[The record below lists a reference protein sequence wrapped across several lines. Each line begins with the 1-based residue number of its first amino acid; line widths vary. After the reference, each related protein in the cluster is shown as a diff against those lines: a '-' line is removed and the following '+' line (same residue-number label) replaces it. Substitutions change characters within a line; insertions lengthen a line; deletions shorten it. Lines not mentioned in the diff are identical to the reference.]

1 MSYALEGDSP
11 ASVDV
16 RGLRSASA
24 MQEELRHEQHPALC
38 GQAGW
43 VECEV
48 VVPHGG
54 GGSIGLVVLP
64 DLTVEEVDPRG
75 ALARHG
81 VAPGMVLVGVN
92 GTRVTSDEHALGIV
106 SSVTGPF
113 LRLNLLA
120 HDSRHGVQQ
129 EHHPSAAR
137 MRAAAAAEPPSRRPA
152 SASPPGSDA
161 AGAVPRMFAAMAQ
174 PEPEARTDFTD
185 NEVSDRVE
193 RLLAAAAN
201 RRALEQGRA
210 ASPAQQQQQ
219 QQQQAPPPEVPQH
232 LPRAGHVAGWAAA
245 PRLSH
250 LSGAAPASPVWSTQ
264 DVRASPYS
272 AGGRT
277 LLAAPSPAPEH
288 SVPRSVPHATGAVPR
303 RTPAPPDAAWGPGPG
318 SSPGGAASCCDQ
330 PHTAF
335 CKNTGMPHAAQ
346 APALAARGGSAF
358 PARSGSL
365 HAHASRNVQA
375 TYAHDERLPDQ
386 TPLPSARAAAWR
398 DPL

>member
-1 MSYALEGDSP
+1 MSYAFEGDSP

-16 RGLRSASA
+16 RALRSASA
-24 MQEELRHEQHPALC
+24 MQDEPRHEQHPALC

-120 HDSRHGVQQ
+120 HESRHGVQQ
-129 EHHPSAAR
+129 DHHPSAAR
-137 MRAAAAAEPPSRRPA
+137 MRAAAAAEPPPRRPT

-219 QQQQAPPPEVPQH
+219 PPPPEVPQH
-232 LPRAGHVAGWAAA
+232 MPRAGHVAGVA

-272 AGGRT
+272 GGRT

-288 SVPRSVPHATGAVPR
+288 SVPRSIPRATGAVPR
-303 RTPAPPDAAWGPGPG
+303 RTPAPPDASWGPG
-318 SSPGGAASCCDQ
+318 SSPAGSAASCCDQ

-335 CKNTGMPHAAQ
+335 CKNTGMSHAAQ
-346 APALAARGGSAF
+346 APTLPARGGSAF

-375 TYAHDERLPDQ
+375 TYAHDERLHDH